1 MAPRMQSS
9 AAGWM
14 PIPLPDPKNLHTVSV
29 TQKREAPDC
38 IVEWLG
44 AHFCCAALCS
54 YLFGFPF
61 PGHGD
66 DIPEGKGLGWQREF

>member
-1 MAPRMQSS
+1 MQSS